1 MVPSRLEFG
10 GFPGGTS
17 GKELPVNAGDIRN
30 SGFIPG
36 QEDPLR
42 RAWQLTLVLM
52 PGESCGQKSLLDY
65 SPLGHRESDTPEA
78 TWHSTAKETNH
89 SVKNKSI
96 RQN

>member
-1 MVPSRLEFG
+1 MQMVPSRLEFG

-52 PGESCGQKSLLDY
+52 PGESCGQKSLWGY
-65 SPLGHRESDTPEA
+65 SPQGHKELDMTETVHTHITRYSYTLYSYTLG
-78 TWHSTAKETNH
+78 
-89 SVKNKSI
+89 
-96 RQN
+96 

>member
-36 QEDPLR
+36 QEDPLEEGMSTHSSIL
-42 RAWQLTLVLM
+42 AWGIPWIRGACQATVHRVT
-52 PGESCGQKSLLDY
+52 KSW
-65 SPLGHRESDTPEA
+65 T
-78 TWHSTAKETNH
+78 
-89 SVKNKSI
+89 
-96 RQN
+96 